1 MAVLMFYCYLAA
13 FCWNGCI
20 TVNVTHML
28 RAATIKLRVRTG
40 GLWREYTGF
49 ALLGWVFPGLEVAD
63 ALIIGEHSII
73 AS

>member
-1 MAVLMFYCYLAA
+1 
-13 FCWNGCI
+13 
-20 TVNVTHML
+20 ML